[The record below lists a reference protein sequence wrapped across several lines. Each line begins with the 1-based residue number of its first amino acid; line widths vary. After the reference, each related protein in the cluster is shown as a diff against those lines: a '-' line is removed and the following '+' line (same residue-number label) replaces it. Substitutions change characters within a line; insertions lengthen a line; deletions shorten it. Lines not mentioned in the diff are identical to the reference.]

1 MSRRN
6 TAKKRLPDE
15 DPIYNSRIK
24 MSLLIL
30 KNAKKEK
37 GAIKK

>member
-15 DPIYNSRIK
+15 DPIYNSRAQ
-24 MSLLIL
+24 LLKVLHPNVGINK
-30 KNAKKEK
+30 KN
-37 GAIKK
+37 G

>member
-15 DPIYNSRIK
+15 DPIYNSRVEYER
-24 MSLLIL
+24 LISGL
-30 KNAKKEK
+30 Y
-37 GAIKK
+37 

>member
-15 DPIYNSRIK
+15 DPIYNSRIR
-24 MSLLIL
+24 MLLLVL
-30 KNAKKEK
+30 KDR
-37 GAIKK
+37 